1 MRLSLHRSWRFALL
15 SSVVAL
21 SACNTPGGA
30 PGLGAVPNVRGGAP
44 ARIRP
49 DDFSAADLHAGGA
62 TSPAYAYNLGSQP
75 IGTALTTANQPN
87 PQAPPGAGSLFAAA
101 HTKGT
106 VYYCLTS
113 SGDGRKAFYGGTADA
128 AFPPTGPCAPLG
140 ASATGYGARVD
151 PLDFAASD
159 VALESTEYALYRQNR
174 EPASGTDW
182 GEPFEI
188 PVIGGSVVYGYRPQD
203 FKKLGA
209 TIRLSTWS
217 YCAILNGTISDWN
230 DPAITQDNGKS
241 VTGGVSR
248 PITVFV
254 RGDNSGTSFN
264 LTNHLSVACTTS
276 WRAPYNAS
284 PYQGTS
290 RSAAWTYGVNSQWP
304 GPGSSAVPNSRF
316 LSENQN
322 AGVLAAI
329 QDTPFSTGYLEGA
342 WAGSADP
349 PVKQALLQSAGD
361 KVFVDPTKAADVS
374 AAFRKVTAS
383 VIQYGGGSD
392 GINFTTVGDLHPECV
407 LYIPTSAYALPPRG
421 AYPIVSVSYLLFY
434 GNNHAAHVADKKK
447 LITFLTSAKANAI
460 VSKLQYT
467 PLNPTIQTAV
477 RNALAGGSANGGK
490 AACLQ

>member
-1 MRLSLHRSWRFALL
+1 MRLSLDRSLPFALL
-15 SSVVAL
+15 STIVAL
-21 SACNTPGGA
+21 TACNTQGGA
-30 PGLGAVPNVRGGAP
+30 PGLGAMPNVRAGAP
-44 ARIRP
+44 TRVRP
-49 DDFSAADLHAGGA
+49 DDFSANDLHAGGA

-140 ASATGYGARVD
+140 ATATGYGARVD

-159 VALESTEYALYRQNR
+159 VALESTEYTLYRQNR
-174 EPASGTDW
+174 EPATGTNY

-188 PVIGGSVVYGYRPQD
+188 PVIGGTVVYGYRPQD
-203 FKKLGA
+203 FKKFKN
-209 TIRLSTWS
+209 TIRFSTWT

-230 DPAITQDNGKS
+230 DPAITEDNGAS

-248 PITVFV
+248 QITVFV
-254 RGDNSGTSFN
+254 RADNSGTSFN
-264 LTNHLSVACTTS
+264 LTNHLAVACGSS
-276 WRAPYNAS
+276 WRAPYNAA
-284 PYQGTS
+284 PYESTGH
-290 RSAAWTYGVNSQWP
+290 SAAWTYGANSQWP
-304 GPGSSAVPNSRF
+304 GPGSAAVPNSRF
-316 LSENQN
+316 ESENQN

-329 QDTPFSTGYLEGA
+329 QSTPFSVGYVEGA

-349 PVKQALLQSAGD
+349 PVKQALLQAAGN
-361 KVFVDPTKAADVS
+361 KVYADPTNRPEVS

-392 GINFTTVGDLHPECV
+392 GINFTTVGDKRPECV
-407 LYIPTSAYALPPRG
+407 LYIPTSTYSLPPRG

-434 GNNHAAHVADKKK
+434 GSNHHVHIPDKKK
-447 LITFLTSAKANAI
+447 LITFITSAKANAI

-467 PLNPTIQTAV
+467 PLNATIQTAV

-490 AACLQ
+490 KPCLQ